1 MILQG
6 RLNGKPSLVSL
17 DKTRFLSVQQVRGV
31 LRSLAV
37 FHGCWWVWLR
47 RQEASTRNNSKET
60 IMNVEDVE
68 TAFMI
73 QRHVP
78 FSSVKWS
85 YGSMIK
91 GYVKLMETTDHDDVT
106 SALKTCVH
114 TGRVYQHQHVV
125 FDPVL
130 TKSEIKTV
138 THGDA
143 WINNLMFTSDNPQVV
158 INNEENLSIFSYFL
172 FLG

>member
-1 MILQG
+1 M
-6 RLNGKPSLVSL
+6 
-17 DKTRFLSVQQVRGV
+17 
-31 LRSLAV
+31 
-37 FHGCWWVWLR
+37 
-47 RQEASTRNNSKET
+47 ET

-68 TAFMI
+68 TAFII

-106 SALKTCVH
+106 SALKKCVD

-125 FDPVL
+125 FNPVN

-143 WINNLMFTSDNPQVV
+143 WINNLMFTSGNPQD
-158 INNEENLSIFSYFL
+158 ENVGVTFLDYQQMILTHPAKDIWYFL
-172 FLG
+172 YS